1 MPVLSLAALRPIFVL
16 RRAAEP
22 QVTLMSDSA
31 SNAAKRAK
39 AAADKATRE
48 LEERLEALRAEMDE
62 IKSSL
67 GKKAEQKA
75 GALADIFSGDAAEEV
90 LDELRAIVTEIKE
103 KAGAAEKKVVETA
116 RENPL
121 QTLLVAFGVGF
132 LASLLLRNK

>member
-22 QVTLMSDSA
+22 KVTLMSDSA

-90 LDELRAIVTEIKE
+90 LDELRAILTDIKE

>member
-1 MPVLSLAALRPIFVL
+1 
-16 RRAAEP
+16 
-22 QVTLMSDSA
+22 MSDSA

-90 LDELRAIVTEIKE
+90 LDELRAIVAEIKE